1 MVVLNTREDLYR
13 FLQEHGDSWVKREM
27 LLFWGMHP
35 NARFDR
41 RAVHYALDYSR
52 METERALRTMVE
64 EGLVDKNICNGVTL
78 YSLTA
83 EEERR
88 RVVLELA
95 ALSWDQ
101 WSLMLMRVEQAA
113 KISKCQDKAGTS

>member
-1 MVVLNTREDLYR
+1 MLMLNTVRLNTEERLYR
-13 FLQEHGDSWVKREM
+13 FLQEHGDNRVKREL

-41 RAVHYALDYSR
+41 RAVCYALDCNKLDAE
-52 METERALRTMVE
+52 MALGTMVD
-64 EGLVDKNICNGVTL
+64 EGLLDKDTCNGVTL
-78 YSLTA
+78 YLLTA

-88 RVVLELA
+88 RAVLELA

-101 WSLMLMRVEQAA
+101 WQSMLRCVWNKET
-113 KISKCQDKAGTS
+113 G